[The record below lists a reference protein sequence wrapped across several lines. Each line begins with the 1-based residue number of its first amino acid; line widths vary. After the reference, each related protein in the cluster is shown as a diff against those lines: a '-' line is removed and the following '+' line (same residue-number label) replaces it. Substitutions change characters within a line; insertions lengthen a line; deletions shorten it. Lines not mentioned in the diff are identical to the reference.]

1 MRPSNQ
7 VLINLVVSV
16 PEDTVSEEAFLDGF
30 DQFVQEVQ
38 EMKEPIQQV
47 VELEDSEDSLL
58 RLKKALLSK
67 LALAA
72 HRNDHLTPSSSE
84 SHPSVVRMA
93 RM

>member
-30 DQFVQEVQ
+30 DQFVQEMQ

-58 RLKKALLSK
+58 RLEKALLSK
-67 LALAA
+67 LGA

>member
-30 DQFVQEVQ
+30 DQFVQEMQ

-47 VELEDSEDSLL
+47 
-58 RLKKALLSK
+58 LSK
-67 LALAA
+67 LAA

>member
-30 DQFVQEVQ
+30 DQFVQEMQ

-67 LALAA
+67 LAA
-72 HRNDHLTPSSSE
+72 HRNDHLAPSSSE

>member
-47 VELEDSEDSLL
+47 VELEDSEDSL
-58 RLKKALLSK
+58 
-67 LALAA
+67 
-72 HRNDHLTPSSSE
+72 TPSSSE

>member
-30 DQFVQEVQ
+30 DQFVQEMQ

-47 VELEDSEDSLL
+47 VELEDSKNSLL
-58 RLKKALLSK
+58 TLKKALLSK
-67 LALAA
+67 LAS

>member
-30 DQFVQEVQ
+30 DQFVQEMQ

-67 LALAA
+67 LA
-72 HRNDHLTPSSSE
+72 HRNDHLTPAGYE
-84 SHPSVVRMA
+84 RHQIVVRMA

>member
-38 EMKEPIQQV
+38 EMKVPIQQV

-58 RLKKALLSK
+58 RLREALLSK
-67 LALAA
+67 LAA